1 MSLKKI
7 RKNCT
12 LLITHNCN
20 LNCTY
25 CYEKHKDV
33 GTMTFKMAK
42 EIIEQEFYITSQ
54 CHQFDEIEIDFLG
67 GEPFLEFN
75 LMKKIMEWTWSVS
88 RPIPYF
94 FSTSTN
100 GTLLTK
106 EMKDW
111 CRIHKNKFKVVLSC
125 DGMLNSQNINR
136 SQCNNQIDYDFFLNV
151 YPEQTLKMTISP
163 QCVHLL
169 AQEVIALQ
177 EKGFLVAPSYAHG
190 VVWSSDAIK
199 EYKKQLLVLAKYFL
213 NKENQEDIPQF
224 QKRLS
229 AIFSN
234 DPIKRFCGCGSAMAT
249 YDIDGN
255 AYHCHLFSPFV
266 MGEKFRNINIDNEDA
281 LQDARCQNCC
291 YVRLCKTC
299 YGFNFKE
306 QNDPCI
312 RSATNCM
319 ISQVEIEAC
328 IYYKMHKLHK
338 KQQQG
343 IPLSVDELY
352 EAKAILLLNDIPPE
366 EKRKNMIAT
375 YRDIPPSE
383 DILTI

>member
-169 AQEVIALQ
+169 AQETVI
-177 EKGFLVAPSYAHG
+177 G
-190 VVWSSDAIK
+190 
-199 EYKKQLLVLAKYFL
+199 
-213 NKENQEDIPQF
+213 
-224 QKRLS
+224 
-229 AIFSN
+229 
-234 DPIKRFCGCGSAMAT
+234 
-249 YDIDGN
+249 
-255 AYHCHLFSPFV
+255 
-266 MGEKFRNINIDNEDA
+266 
-281 LQDARCQNCC
+281 
-291 YVRLCKTC
+291 
-299 YGFNFKE
+299 
-306 QNDPCI
+306 
-312 RSATNCM
+312 
-319 ISQVEIEAC
+319 ISQIFFE
-328 IYYKMHKLHK
+328 
-338 KQQQG
+338 
-343 IPLSVDELY
+343 
-352 EAKAILLLNDIPPE
+352 
-366 EKRKNMIAT
+366 
-375 YRDIPPSE
+375 
-383 DILTI
+383 